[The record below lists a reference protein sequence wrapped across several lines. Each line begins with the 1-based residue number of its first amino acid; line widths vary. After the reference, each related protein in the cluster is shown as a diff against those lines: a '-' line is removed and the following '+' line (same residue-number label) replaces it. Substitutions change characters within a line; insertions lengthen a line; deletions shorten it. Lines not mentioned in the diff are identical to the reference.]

1 MDELMNAVAPGMGE
15 LTKAKWGIVT
25 AGCAAALT
33 HATSACIAGADP
45 EKIQR
50 LPKLE
55 GLKNQVII
63 PLHSRNVYDHAVRM
77 LGVDIIEVTS
87 AEALESAINP
97 KTAMIMIMASPRAE
111 SGPLSTENICKIARA
126 KDVPVIVDAAAE
138 IVTIQNVH
146 HHGGAHMVGYS
157 GGKCL
162 RGPQAGGLLLGQK
175 DLLQAA
181 WINSAPHHG
190 FGRSLKVGKEEIMG
204 MLAAVEM
211 WVKRDHKAEWAQW
224 EAWLNFIVDHVT
236 RVAGVTTELVQPEDL
251 SNHAPRLRIKWDG
264 AALGI
269 TGSEVEDILLKGRPR
284 II

>member
-1 MDELMNAVAPGMGE
+1 MDELMNAVAPRLAE
-15 LTKAKWGIVT
+15 LTKAEWGIVT

-111 SGPLSTENICKIARA
+111 SGPLSTEHICKIARA

-138 IVTIQNVH
+138 ILTIPNVH
-146 HHGGAHMVGYS
+146 LQRGAHMVAYS

-162 RGPQAGGLLLGQK
+162 PRPQPGGLLLGHQ
-175 DLLQAA
+175 DLLQATSR
-181 WINSAPHHG
+181 NSPHH
-190 FGRSLKVGKEEIMG
+190 
-204 MLAAVEM
+204 
-211 WVKRDHKAEWAQW
+211 H
-224 EAWLNFIVDHVT
+224 
-236 RVAGVTTELVQPEDL
+236 
-251 SNHAPRLRIKWDG
+251 
-264 AALGI
+264 
-269 TGSEVEDILLKGRPR
+269 
-284 II
+284 